1 MSVHDK
7 KTVKD
12 VLDKYTE
19 LGSMK
24 KVIEALRDKYDVTTI
39 KNILKFEG
47 QHKSRVGGSQK
58 HL

>member
-7 KTVKD
+7 KIIKEVI
-12 VLDKYTE
+12 DKYKE

-24 KVIEALRDKYDVTTI
+24 KVIDALRSKYEVPVI
-39 KNILKFEG
+39 KNILKYEG
-47 QHKSRVGGSQK
+47 QGKSRDGE